1 MNQDNLAIVRD
12 RIVENAKV
20 NPKKYG
26 LVKQIGPYDVTPMD
40 VYNFNVPPT
49 RPRRSEFLQP
59 DATPNGVKDELSW
72 LPILLGGGFSM
83 ENGSVVQESI
93 YDARITAPGQKVR
106 GFPME
111 GPGILKAI
119 QSVIGSGPQTRNS
132 IAPAVPGQ
140 MAPAPTNTPTPLAP
154 TDSEPQWSKDLK
166 NWVNLRERQK
176 IELIKKYAGGNE
188 KAFLAVI
195 PKFSEDEKTEF
206 ATAMRRHFDR
216 VNSVPPACVGRGRP
230 CTAEERELEIYWNK
244 KFEEVSMTLL
254 GLLWEM
260 IF

>member
-1 MNQDNLAIVRD
+1 MNEDNLAIVRD
-12 RIVENAKV
+12 RIVENTKV
-20 NPKKYG
+20 NPRKYG

-49 RPRRSEFLQP
+49 RPRRAEFLQP

-72 LPILLGGGFSM
+72 LPVLLGGGFSM

-154 TDSEPQWSKDLK
+154 TPLAPTPAPTPAPTQTPASNEPTYWAFDLTPERWPKLSKDRKFILITTYAAK
-166 NWVNLRERQK
+166 NTE
-176 IELIKKYAGGNE
+176 
-188 KAFLAVI
+188 AFFPVI
-195 PKFSEDEKTEF
+195 PLMTREEKTLFDQTLRGYQIEF
-206 ATAMRRHFDR
+206 
-216 VNSVPPACVGRGRP
+216 
-230 CTAEERELEIYWNK
+230 LK
-244 KFEEVSMTLL
+244 K
-254 GLLWEM
+254 LWDD
-260 IF
+260 ITKLVT